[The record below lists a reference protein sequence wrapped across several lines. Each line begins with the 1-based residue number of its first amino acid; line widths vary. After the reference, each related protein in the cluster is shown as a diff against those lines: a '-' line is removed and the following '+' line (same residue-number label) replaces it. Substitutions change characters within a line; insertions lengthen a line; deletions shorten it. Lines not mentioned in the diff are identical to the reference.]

1 MLKETCKLEE
11 SLERQF
17 SKVRNEE
24 TQVGISRYQYTYF
37 FLGGCLNETIHCSVD
52 ADLNQRLT
60 QCKGSV
66 QDLRHHLVAILI
78 VSLCIFFENV
88 IIIGT
93 IHHG

>member
-17 SKVRNEE
+17 SKVGNEE
-24 TQVGISRYQYTYF
+24 TQVGISRYQYTNF
-37 FLGGCLNETIHCSVD
+37 FLGGCDSCLNETIHCSVD

-66 QDLRHHLVAILI
+66 QDLRHHLVTILN
-78 VSLCIFFENV
+78 SLPSYIF
-88 IIIGT
+88 
-93 IHHG
+93 